1 MKIHQLQATYLIE
14 QDRILVRLNSAAGEE
29 LRLWLTRRMVKNLFP
44 HMIEASIELVTAQM
58 QIESH
63 DGASSLELMQ
73 FKKQEALQQA
83 DFSTPFNTQASV
95 LPIGVEPVLATTVHI
110 TPVEDGSLRIGF
122 EEKIPGL
129 ASSRSF
135 EVTLGQQLLHGF
147 LHLLES
153 ALQHADWGMTLTEV
167 NAPSDTK
174 PIDAFAAAEPPRYLN

>member
-29 LRLWLTRRMVKNLFP
+29 LRLWLTRRMVKNLFL

-95 LPIGVEPVLATTVHI
+95 LPIGVEPLLATTVHI
-110 TPVEDGSLRIGF
+110 TPVEDGSVRIGF

-153 ALQHADWGMTLTEV
+153 ALQHAGWGFRLVEIDELNHNST
-167 NAPSDTK
+167 
-174 PIDAFAAAEPPRYLN
+174 DAFASAVPPRYLN